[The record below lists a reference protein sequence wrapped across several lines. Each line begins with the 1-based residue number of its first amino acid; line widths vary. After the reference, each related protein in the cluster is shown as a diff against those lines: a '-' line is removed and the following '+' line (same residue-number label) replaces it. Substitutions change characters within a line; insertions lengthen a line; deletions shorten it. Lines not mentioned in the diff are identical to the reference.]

1 MISSASGVGF
11 TGSAPQH
18 SRVRAAMCG
27 VLSLATLLLPAPALS
42 ADVNASEPPEL
53 QSQAIRIQ
61 ARAYA
66 HGEGVRKDLARALA
80 LYCEGARAGDAEAQ
94 FSLGWIYAN
103 GRGVARQ
110 DSVASY
116 YFMLAAA
123 QGHPQAANMLS
134 HVGEPNS
141 EVPECLRPRQAA
153 HKLPVPAQT
162 AVNDFLPME
171 EFVPTTPA
179 QKKALQLVNE
189 LAPRFGVIPRL
200 AIAVIRAES
209 NFDPAA
215 RSPKNAQGLMQLIPE
230 TSLRFNVTKP
240 FDPSQ
245 NVRGGLAYLRWL
257 LAYFEGDVALVAAA
271 YNAGE
276 GTVNKYR
283 GVPPYPETRA
293 YVERI
298 RQFFGRDAHPFDA
311 AVVEPSPELP
321 RIRQS
326 VGTPVVNRITPISW
340 SAPRER

>member
-1 MISSASGVGF
+1 MTSDHQENGSRRTATSVPRRGAAFFLCCATGLFSPASF
-11 TGSAPQH
+11 
-18 SRVRAAMCG
+18 
-27 VLSLATLLLPAPALS
+27 S
-42 ADVNASEPPEL
+42 ADSEEARVAEL
-53 QSQAIRIQ
+53 QPHAQPVHLK
-61 ARAYA
+61 ARSYE
-66 HGEGVRKDLARALA
+66 HGEGVSKNIARAIA
-80 LYCEGARAGDAEAQ
+80 LYCDGARLGEAEAQ

-103 GRGVARQ
+103 GRGVAR
-110 DSVASY
+110 DDRAAAF
-116 YFMLAAA
+116 YFALAAQ
-123 QGHPQAANMLS
+123 QGHAQAANMMRY
-134 HVGEPNS
+134 VGDPGPD
-141 EVPECLRPRQAA
+141 VPECLRPRQATQLLEVPPPQA
-153 HKLPVPAQT
+153 AVEPPLP
-162 AVNDFLPME
+162 
-171 EFVPTTPA
+171 EFVPVTPA

-189 LAPRFGVIPRL
+189 FAPKFGVAPRL

-209 NFDPAA
+209 NFDAAA

-240 FDPSQ
+240 FDPAQ

-326 VGTPVVNRITPISW
+326 VRRPVTNQITPIAW
-340 SAPRER
+340 SASRER